1 MRTAFSKAEIESEIA
16 GRFSDAFKLHEK
28 PSVAAVMSTG
38 IPEVDSLTGGLPRG
52 SITEIFGLPSSGRT
66 SFLLSTLAYATTNQ
80 EVCALVD
87 TSDAFDPASAA
98 AAGVDLDRLLWVRCA
113 AKMEHAFKA
122 ADMLLQ
128 GGGFGLVGLDI
139 SDVPPQDARRIIS
152 SWWYRFRRTVE
163 KTPTSFIVIAADSCV
178 RSCASLALQMKRE
191 SEGWYSINQTFDSS
205 TTKHLSL
212 VTPRSAPRATAP
224 RSVPATT
231 ASRSVPQ
238 AIATRSVPGAIATGS
253 LYTPSH
259 SNLMSSLHF
268 QVVPHKPMV
277 LSDNRVGFRSNIAL

>member
-28 PSVAAVMSTG
+28 PAVPAVISTG
-38 IPEVDSLTGGLPRG
+38 ITEVDSLTGGLPRG
-52 SITEIFGLPSSGRT
+52 AITEIFGLPSSGRT
-66 SFLLSTLAYATTNQ
+66 SFLLSAFAYATTHE

-87 TSDAFDPASAA
+87 TSDAFDPASAE

-163 KTPTSFIVIAADSCV
+163 KTPTSLIVIAADSCV
-178 RSCASLALQMKRE
+178 RSCASLTLQMKRE
-191 SEGWYSINQTFDSS
+191 AEGWYSISQTSDSS
-205 TTKHLSL
+205 PSKHLSL
-212 VTPRSAPRATAP
+212 VSPG
-224 RSVPATT
+224 SVP
-231 ASRSVPQ
+231 R
-238 AIATRSVPGAIATGS
+238 AIATASVPGAVATGRFN
-253 LYTPSH
+253 TPSH
-259 SNLMSSLHF
+259 SNLMGGLHF
-268 QVVPHKPMV
+268 QVVCQKPMV
-277 LSDNRVGFRSNIAL
+277 LSDNRMGFSSHVPV

>member
-1 MRTAFSKAEIESEIA
+1 MRTAFSKAGIESEIA

-28 PSVAAVMSTG
+28 PNAAAVTSTG
-38 IPEVDSLTGGLPRG
+38 ISEVDSLTGGLPRG
-52 SITEIFGLPSSGRT
+52 AITEIFGLPSSGRT
-66 SFLLSTLAYATTNQ
+66 SFLLSALAYATSNE

-87 TSDAFDPASAA
+87 TGDAFDPVSAA

-113 AKMEHAFKA
+113 GKMEHAFKA

-178 RSCASLALQMKRE
+178 RSCASLTLQMKRE
-191 SEGWYSINQTFDSS
+191 SEGWYSINQTLDSS
-205 TTKHLSL
+205 TSKHLSL
-212 VTPRSAPRATAP
+212 VTS
-224 RSVPATT
+224 
-231 ASRSVPQ
+231 
-238 AIATRSVPGAIATGS
+238 RSVPGAKVTQPALRAVATGS
-253 LYTPSH
+253 VPGVVAIGLFNTPSH

-268 QVVPHKPMV
+268 QVVRQKPMV
-277 LSDNRVGFRSNIAL
+277 LSDNQVEFRSNVPL

>member
-28 PSVAAVMSTG
+28 PTVASVMSTG

-52 SITEIFGLPSSGRT
+52 AITEIFGLPSSGRT
-66 SFLLSTLAYATTNQ
+66 SFLLSTLAYATRHD

-87 TSDAFDPASAA
+87 TSDAFDPVSAA

-139 SDVPPQDARRIIS
+139 SDVPSPDARRIIS

-178 RSCASLALQMKRE
+178 RSCASLALQMKHDA
-191 SEGWYSINQTFDSS
+191 EGWYSISHTSDSNRS
-205 TTKHLSL
+205 KHLSL
-212 VTPRSAPRATAP
+212 VTPRSV
-224 RSVPATT
+224 SGATT
-231 ASRSVPQ
+231 
-238 AIATRSVPGAIATGS
+238 IGSVPGAVATESVPGAVATGS
-253 LYTPSH
+253 LNTPSH
-259 SNLMSSLHF
+259 SNLMGSLHF
-268 QVVPHKPMV
+268 QVVCQKPMI
-277 LSDNRVGFRSNIAL
+277 LNDNCIGFRSHMPL

>member
-28 PSVAAVMSTG
+28 PTAAAVTSTG
-38 IPEVDSLTGGLPRG
+38 ISEVDSLTGGLPRG
-52 SITEIFGLPSSGRT
+52 AITEIFGLPSSGRT
-66 SFLLSTLAYATTNQ
+66 SFLLSALAYATSNE

-87 TSDAFDPASAA
+87 TGDAFDPGSAA

-113 AKMEHAFKA
+113 GKMEHAFKA

-163 KTPTSFIVIAADSCV
+163 KTSTSFIVIAADSCV
-178 RSCASLALQMKRE
+178 RSCASLTLQMKRE
-191 SEGWYSINQTFDSS
+191 SESWYSINQTLDSS
-205 TTKHLSL
+205 TSKHLSL
-212 VTPRSAPRATAP
+212 VTSKPVPEARAAQSAPRA
-224 RSVPATT
+224 V
-231 ASRSVPQ
+231 
-238 AIATRSVPGAIATGS
+238 AIGSVPGVVATGAFN
-253 LYTPSH
+253 TPSH
-259 SNLMSSLHF
+259 SNLMSGLQF
-268 QVVPHKPMV
+268 QVIRQKPMV
-277 LSDNRVGFRSNIAL
+277 LSDNQVEFRSNIPL

>member
-16 GRFSDAFKLHEK
+16 SRFSDAFKLHEK
-28 PSVAAVMSTG
+28 PAVAAVMSTG
-38 IPEVDSLTGGLPRG
+38 IPEVDSITGGLPRG
-52 SITEIFGLPSSGRT
+52 AITEIFGLPSSGRT
-66 SFLLSTLAYATTNQ
+66 SFLLSALAYATKHE

-87 TSDAFDPASAA
+87 TNDAFDPVSAA

-113 AKMEHAFKA
+113 AKMEHAFKV

-163 KTPTSFIVIAADSCV
+163 KTSTSFIVIAADSCV

-191 SEGWYSINQTFDSS
+191 SEGWYSINQTSDSS
-205 TTKHLSL
+205 TSKHLSL
-212 VTPRSAPRATAP
+212 VTSRSGGRATP
-224 RSVPATT
+224 
-231 ASRSVPQ
+231 
-238 AIATRSVPGAIATGS
+238 RSVPGAVAIGLLNA
-253 LYTPSH
+253 PSH
-259 SNLMSSLHF
+259 SNLMNSLHF
-268 QVVPHKPMV
+268 EVVCQRPMI
-277 LSDNRVGFRSNIAL
+277 LNDNRAGFRSNLPL